1 MSEPSDSPKSDASA
15 HLRPTHQLE
24 QLKVGEN
31 GVQLLI
37 STKDH
42 LYNAK
47 DVEAGKCGFQCVGAW
62 SDDSVRELGQM
73 LISHRNYMEQSQT
86 PEPEAPRSFR
96 GTGYT
101 TGGTLHGSKS
111 SS

>member
-1 MSEPSDSPKSDASA
+1 MSEPSDSPQNDASA

-31 GVQLLI
+31 GVQLLV

-62 SDDSVRELGQM
+62 SDESVRELGQI
-73 LISHRNYMEQSQT
+73 LISHRNDMKQSQAS
-86 PEPEAPRSFR
+86 EAEAPRPFR

-101 TGGTLHGSKS
+101 TGGSVHGSKPS
-111 SS
+111 T

>member
-1 MSEPSDSPKSDASA
+1 MSEPSDSPPSDASP

-47 DVEAGKCGFQCVGAW
+47 DVEAGRCGFQCVGAW

-73 LISHRNYMEQSQT
+73 LISHRNHMSQSQT
-86 PEPEAPRSFR
+86 PETEEPRSFR
-96 GTGYT
+96 GPGYT
-101 TGGTLHGSKS
+101 MRGVVHGSKS
-111 SS
+111 SP